1 VFPSPGKGASSLDD
15 ILDAATKVAKRAA
28 KNAALAVEAR
38 KKDHEERL
46 TVAIITAGGEPG

>member
-28 KNAALAVEAR
+28 KNDALAVEAR